1 MEELTGEGRYPSG
14 PYLPALSRGFVAF
27 EQGDFAAA
35 IDALEPFAGE
45 NERIGGSRAQHDLV
59 TFTLLKAYLEAGR
72 LDDARRLL
80 GTRRQGS
87 SSVPIAGSEA
97 VH

>member
-1 MEELTGEGRYPSG
+1 MSRVGGA
-14 PYLPALSRGFVAF
+14 ALLAIGVACW
-27 EQGDFAAA
+27 FAR
-35 IDALEPFAGE
+35 DD
-45 NERIGGSRAQHDLV
+45 RGSRAQHDLV